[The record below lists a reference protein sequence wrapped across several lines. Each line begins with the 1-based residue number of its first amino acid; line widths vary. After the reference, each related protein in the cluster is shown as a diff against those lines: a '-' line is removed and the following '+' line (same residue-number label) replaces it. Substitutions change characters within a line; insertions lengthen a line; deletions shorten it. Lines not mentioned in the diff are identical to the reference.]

1 MLIQCPFSI
10 FQPGAPANIDT
21 RLTDNSQDLLVNAL
35 RTIRLNPND
44 LPVRPGFGTDG
55 RPIKLRANFFPIKVR
70 SSTYYEYDVA
80 LSPVAGTAIRRVK
93 RRIFQLAEQSSDW
106 ERFGLKNTVAH
117 DHSAKL
123 ISPKALPQPLSIRI
137 PFHDEDEQPKAG
149 GKEYTL
155 TISFIQTND
164 LSALLRYFRNIA
176 HLTETERLILYS
188 SGYLQGDRQYRD
200 FDIMPIISLF
210 NVILAAHPNRS
221 DGGGVLVGRNRF
233 FFRSAMEPVSLG
245 GGLEAWKGFYSSVR
259 PTHNQLMV
267 NVNGMVLFELSDI
280 AYP

>member
-1 MLIQCPFSI
+1 MSGANSAGSSSMATPSFRHRAWIRRNPSAGVAVGNRGGKLSTCSYLSEGLLLIQCPFSI

-123 ISPKALPQPLSIRI
+123 ISPKALPQIGR
-137 PFHDEDEQPKAG
+137 
-149 GKEYTL
+149 
-155 TISFIQTND
+155 
-164 LSALLRYFRNIA
+164 A
-176 HLTETERLILYS
+176 H
-188 SGYLQGDRQYRD
+188 
-200 FDIMPIISLF
+200 
-210 NVILAAHPNRS
+210 V
-221 DGGGVLVGRNRF
+221 
-233 FFRSAMEPVSLG
+233 
-245 GGLEAWKGFYSSVR
+245 
-259 PTHNQLMV
+259 
-267 NVNGMVLFELSDI
+267 
-280 AYP
+280 